1 MNRLKTF
8 FLSLEKQD
16 CKYNK
21 IYEGPMYD
29 SLTNT
34 TVYLP
39 IYQDGEIG
47 YRIERTS
54 RKSLDVMGVNIMIPS
69 EEFEEVCKT
78 EVVLYDFLARN
89 FSRVVNKINEDICV
103 DGGNHLVTGYFL
115 FPDINKEVH
124 ERNVCYTYWFGE
136 RKYINIQIHFQ
147 FLRKIIKGQQK
158 YYVSSFRNVLTNF

>member
-8 FLSLEKQD
+8 FLSLDKQD

-29 SLTNT
+29 PVTNT

-54 RKSLDVMGVNIMIPS
+54 RKSLDVMGINILIPA
-69 EEFEEVCKT
+69 EYFENDCKT

-89 FSRVVNKINEDICV
+89 FSEVVDKMKISVRMVE
-103 DGGNHLVTGYFL
+103 
-115 FPDINKEVH
+115 
-124 ERNVCYTYWFGE
+124 
-136 RKYINIQIHFQ
+136 
-147 FLRKIIKGQQK
+147 IIWLQAIFF
-158 YYVSSFRNVLTNF
+158 SRT